1 MSEEI
6 KIETEQTP
14 ELVFGSEPAIEI
26 ETVLE
31 DASRALEAAETGS
44 KELTTPKFTEKEM
57 QVITDFADKID
68 ITNATQVLQYGSGAQ
83 KHIAGFSESALDK
96 VRNKDMGSIGND
108 LSNLVLT
115 LKGFDG
121 SDKKGIAKWF
131 QSTRRTLA
139 KMKKNYERVEV
150 NVDQVVKVLEG
161 HQVTLY
167 KDINM
172 FNQMYELNAKYYK
185 ELSMYI
191 QAGKISLEKADA
203 HLKELRAKAAE
214 TGATEDAQA
223 ANDFANQ
230 ITRFEKRIYDLEL
243 TKTISLQM
251 GPQIRLLQNNDS
263 LMAEK
268 INSSIVNT
276 IPLWKS
282 QMVLALGLENAR
294 AATEAQKQVTDMT
307 NKLLRENSEKLKM
320 GTIEAAK
327 EGERG
332 IVEIDTLKKTNEDLI
347 TTIDTVLQIQKDGK
361 AKRADAEKELAAIEN
376 QLKQKLLE
384 VATNAQ
390 KDNANA

>member
-1 MSEEI
+1 M
-6 KIETEQTP
+6 
-14 ELVFGSEPAIEI
+14 
-26 ETVLE
+26 
-31 DASRALEAAETGS
+31 
-44 KELTTPKFTEKEM
+44 
-57 QVITDFADKID
+57 ITDFADKID

-191 QAGKISLEKADA
+191 EAGKISLEKADA